1 MKFPVVE
8 LIDRYAIAQVKFENL
23 NGINADEVEFYR
35 KQLEEEYNLESVQGL
50 ISGLVGLHKQIW
62 AVEDDFKKLKI
73 DNQPLEEIG
82 RRALFVRDLNN
93 SRVAFKN
100 QIAERLGSCIKE
112 HKNYAGQRS
121 VTFSDFYNVYDYS
134 DKPYTI
140 HYLDYSTDLDQSDPN
155 FQYKYIEYLQHS
167 KDIKPNDVV
176 IISNPYVC
184 GNFQEPLIDY
194 LNWWYNNNP
203 NPFVMLSSRWNIPR
217 NVRFPVYTDMF
228 HEHATQWWL
237 KDYRSPVRTH
247 RNYTV
252 SYTST
257 KDYVE
262 RRYLYN
268 KIKQLVPGAFTSYS
282 CLHSDLNR
290 HPQEYTAEFIE
301 QIGPVIEQTAV
312 LGATEDFINMPHD
325 IHNNS
330 YASVILDTLYGG
342 SHPEVFFS
350 EKVFNAIAHQQLFF
364 YGGSAGSIERLRQAG
379 YHVFEEIIDL
389 SYDQISNDQ
398 ERVIAFTNSVLKFA
412 SRPERAIQQDY
423 MAMFDKIQQ
432 NLETFNNKKFS
443 DKIDRA
449 IALAFERRQK

>member
-8 LIDRYAIAQVKFENL
+8 LVDRYAIAQVKFENL
-23 NGINADEVEFYR
+23 NGTNADEVEFYR
-35 KQLEEEYNLESVQGL
+35 KQLEEEYNLESVQAL
-50 ISGLVGLHKQIW
+50 IIGLVALHKQIW

-100 QIAERLGSCIKE
+100 QIAQRLGSCIKE

-121 VTFSDFYNVYDYS
+121 VTFPDFHNVYDYS

-140 HYLDYSTDLDQSDPN
+140 HYLDYSTDLDQGDPN

-167 KDIKPNDVV
+167 KDIKPDDV
-176 IISNPYVC
+176 IIINNPYVA
-184 GNFQEPLIDY
+184 GNFQTPLVDY

-203 NPFVMLSSRWNIPR
+203 TPFVMLSSRWNIPAT
-217 NVRFPVYTDMF
+217 VRFPVYTDMF
-228 HEHATQWWL
+228 QEHSTQWWL
-237 KDYRSPVRTH
+237 KDYRSPVRPH
-247 RNYTV
+247 RNYTI

-268 KIKQLVPGAFTSYS
+268 KIKQVVHSAFTSYS

-290 HPQEYTAEFIE
+290 QTHQYTAEFIE

-312 LGATEDFINMPHD
+312 LGATADFNNMPHD

-364 YGGSAGSIERLRQAG
+364 YGGSAGSIEHLRQAG

-412 SRPERAIQQDY
+412 NRPIQEVQRDY
-423 MAMFDKIQQ
+423 MSMFDKIQE
-432 NLETFNNKKFS
+432 NLQTFNNKKFS
-443 DKIDRA
+443 AKIDQA